1 MEAVA
6 TPNNPRD
13 FRSNS
18 MNAPSL
24 DSAIRQIAIASIGG
38 YQKHISPRKGFSCA
52 HRLLYKGESCSQYA
66 KRMVAQQGLVA
77 AIPAVRQRFRACGI
91 ANQILQARYSS
102 QADSDRSK
110 RDRRNR
116 NWGNNCNDYGAVDC
130 VTGVSELSCEALDC
144 FSEMDCGSLD
154 CGAAD
159 CGSCGG

>member
-1 MEAVA
+1 
-6 TPNNPRD
+6 
-13 FRSNS
+13 

-38 YQKHISPRKGFSCA
+38 YQRHISPRKGFSCA

-66 KRMVAQQGLVA
+66 KRMIAQQGLVA
-77 AIPAVRQRFRACGI
+77 AIATVRQRFRACKI

-110 RDRRNR
+110 RERRNR
-116 NWGNNCNDYGAVDC
+116 NWGCNCDDYGAVDC
-130 VTGVSELSCEALDC
+130 VSGVSELSCEALDC
-144 FSEMDCGSLD
+144 FSEMDFASLD
-154 CGAAD
+154 CGVADCGSGIDCGVAD

>member
-1 MEAVA
+1 
-6 TPNNPRD
+6 
-13 FRSNS
+13 

-38 YQKHISPRKGFSCA
+38 YQRHISPRKGFSCA

-66 KRMVAQQGLVA
+66 KRMVAQQGLVG
-77 AIPAVRQRFRACGI
+77 AIPAVRRRFRACGT
-91 ANQILQARYSS
+91 ANQILQARYNS

-110 RDRRNR
+110 RDRRKSS
-116 NWGNNCNDYGAVDC
+116 NWGYNCDDYGAVDC

-144 FSEMDCGSLD
+144 FSEMDFASLD

-159 CGSCGG
+159 CGSGMDCGAGDCGSCGG

>member
-1 MEAVA
+1 
-6 TPNNPRD
+6 
-13 FRSNS
+13 

-66 KRMVAQQGLVA
+66 KRMVAQQGLVG
-77 AIPAVRQRFRACGI
+77 AIPVVRQRFRACRT
-91 ANQILQARYSS
+91 ANQVLQARYSS
-102 QADSDRSK
+102 QADSDRAWS
-110 RDRRNR
+110 DRRNR
-116 NWGNNCNDYGAVDC
+116 NWGSNCNDYGAVDC

-144 FSEMDCGSLD
+144 FSEMDFASLD
-154 CGAAD
+154 CGAANCVSLDCGSGIDCGAGD

>member
-1 MEAVA
+1 
-6 TPNNPRD
+6 
-13 FRSNS
+13 

-38 YQKHISPRKGFSCA
+38 YQRHISPRKGFSCA
-52 HRLLYKGESCSQYA
+52 HRVLYKGESCSQYA

-77 AIPAVRQRFRACGI
+77 AIATVRQRFRACKI

-102 QADSDRSK
+102 QADSDRTN

-116 NWGNNCNDYGAVDC
+116 NWGSNCNDYGAVDC

-144 FSEMDCGSLD
+144 LPEMDCASLD
-154 CGAAD
+154 CGVADCGSGIDCGVGD

>member
-1 MEAVA
+1 
-6 TPNNPRD
+6 
-13 FRSNS
+13 

-66 KRMVAQQGLVA
+66 KRMVAHQGLVG
-77 AIPAVRQRFRACGI
+77 AIPAVRRRFRACGI

-116 NWGNNCNDYGAVDC
+116 NWGSNCNNCNEYAAVDC

-159 CGSCGG
+159 CGFLDCGSGMDCGSCGSCGG

>member
-1 MEAVA
+1 
-6 TPNNPRD
+6 
-13 FRSNS
+13 

-66 KRMVAQQGLVA
+66 KRMIAQQGLVA
-77 AIPAVRQRFRACGI
+77 AIETVRQRFRACGI

-102 QADSDRSK
+102 QADSDRSNPE
-110 RDRRNR
+110 RRKSR
-116 NWGNNCNDYGAVDC
+116 NWGCNCDDSGAVDC
-130 VTGVSELSCEALDC
+130 VTGVSELSCQALDC
-144 FSEMDCGSLD
+144 VPEMDCASLDCGAADCSSGMD